1 MESVPARKAAGTR
14 TSTRSLTPEL
24 ARILARLEALGEL
37 LLECYARWN
46 AIDPRRRRSE
56 IDGDCLSRR

>member
-24 ARILARLEALGEL
+24 ARILARLEELDEL
-37 LLECYARWN
+37 LLECYVRWD
-46 AIDPRRRRSE
+46 AFDSRAVDVPR
-56 IDGDCLSRR
+56 